1 MLDLG
6 RGSGHVCVGGGHQG
20 ARGTRRDGGGISR
33 AGDHERRLDHAHRAG
48 GREDRTEPVKFIG
61 TRGGT
66 GPVTLSAAVLQGIA
80 ADGGLFVP
88 ERLPALS
95 WRSFPPSASLPS
107 LAQRVIAPFAD
118 GDRLAAALA
127 AVCRDAFTFPAPLVR
142 LDLAPRPPRVLQ
154 PFPGP
159 TGAV

>member
-20 ARGTRRDGGGISR
+20 ARGTRGDGGGISR

-88 ERLPALS
+88 EHLPALS
-95 WRSFPPSASLPS
+95 WRSFPPAASLSSP
-107 LAQRVIAPFAD
+107 AEGVVAPFAE
-118 GDRLAAALA
+118 GDRLAAAPA
-127 AVCRDAFTFPAPLVR
+127 PPFRDALTFP
-142 LDLAPRPPRVLQ
+142 
-154 PFPGP
+154 
-159 TGAV
+159 